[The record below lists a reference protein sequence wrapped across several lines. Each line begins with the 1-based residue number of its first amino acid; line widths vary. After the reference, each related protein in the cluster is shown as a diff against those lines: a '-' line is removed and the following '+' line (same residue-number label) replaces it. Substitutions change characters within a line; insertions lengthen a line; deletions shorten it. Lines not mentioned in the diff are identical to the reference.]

1 MTSTAINGHAARTQ
15 RTRKAI
21 VDALAELLCEG
32 TANPSATEI
41 AARAGISKRSIFV
54 HYATLEDLYRDVAA
68 RATEMVLAIVTV
80 IDPDAPFDQRVAEL
94 CRQRAKVHE
103 AIGPL
108 RRAATARAH
117 SSEVAARSQEF
128 AQRASRDQVGRVF
141 AKELARYDDRRR
153 RRVVASVDAVL
164 SGMTW
169 DLWRGFY
176 GFGEKDAR
184 LAMQDAVTALLGG

>member
-21 VDALAELLCEG
+21 IDALVELLSEG
-32 TANPSATEI
+32 TPNPSATEI

-54 HYATLEDLYRDVAA
+54 HYATLDDLYQEVAA
-68 RATEMVLAIVTV
+68 RATEMVLAIVAV
-80 IDPDAPFDQRVAEL
+80 IDPDAPFDRRVAEL
-94 CRQRAKVHE
+94 CRQRSKVHE

-117 SSEVAARSQEF
+117 TSKVIASSQQFSQRS
-128 AQRASRDQVGRVF
+128 SRDQITRVF
-141 AKELARYDDRRR
+141 AKELARYRQRAR
-153 RRVVASVDAVL
+153 QRAVASVDAVL
-164 SGMTW
+164 AGTTW

-176 GFGEKDAR
+176 GFDEKDAR
-184 LAMQDAVTALLGG
+184 LAMQRAVTALLTR